1 VLIIRTLLQTLLL
14 TAAVLQLLLLQA
26 RVYANG
32 EGVPYYMLRELAV
45 LKDLSH
51 PNITA
56 LRRVNLHQS
65 QLRIFFDYVPTTL
78 HDFINPTAVAPQGPA
93 PAVTNTNSHS
103 SNSNKNSSSSSSSN
117 SYGSFGYIPQ
127 QLLVHPAAPSP
138 GVAQLQ
144 GTSSA
149 STSSSNSS
157 GSGAP
162 GGSSTS
168 SSSAPG
174 EIPLP
179 PTPLPRQHLQPLLR
193 QLVLAVAACH
203 RRGVLHRNLK
213 PKHLLVQVG
222 DCPEDPLV
230 GARLLLS
237 DFALVRL
244 ACYPRRAYTSEVV
257 TLWYR

>member
-1 VLIIRTLLQTLLL
+1 MP
-14 TAAVLQLLLLQA
+14 LLQA

-78 HDFINPTAVAPQGPA
+78 HDFINPSAVAPQA
-93 PAVTNTNSHS
+93 PAAGSSSSTTN
-103 SNSNKNSSSSSSSN
+103 NSSSSSNN

-138 GVAQLQ
+138 GI
-144 GTSSA
+144 SA
-149 STSSSNSS
+149 VQ
-157 GSGAP
+157 GAP
-162 GGSSTS
+162 GGSSSSIS
-168 SSSAPG
+168 SSSGAPG
-174 EIPLP
+174 GIPLP

-222 DCPEDPLV
+222 DSPEDPLV

>member
-1 VLIIRTLLQTLLL
+1 VLPLLL
-14 TAAVLQLLLLQA
+14 LLLPLQA

-93 PAVTNTNSHS
+93 PAATNTNSHNKS
-103 SNSNKNSSSSSSSN
+103 SNNSSNNSSSSNN

-127 QLLVHPAAPSP
+127 QLLVPPAAPSP

-144 GTSSA
+144 GTSST
-149 STSSSNSS
+149 STNSNSS

-174 EIPLP
+174 GVALP

-193 QLVLAVAACH
+193 QLVQAVAACH

-222 DCPEDPLV
+222 DSPEDPLV